1 MRIDNI
7 KISAKI
13 VGVISLLAVTLLIA
27 LTIASL
33 GMMRIGSD
41 YADLSERVEP
51 AIVINARAN
60 RALTEYVHKAY
71 AMDMEDTEEGIRR
84 TLQQLAKGGEH
95 ARSLLD
101 DTAKALPEQAPRMH
115 EISDMARKAFDDC
128 AGPIKDASS
137 TIDPAAIVKAGQRL
151 RDECDPSLAR
161 VIEANAQLNDE
172 LVAQART
179 LSEDLARS
187 TRHTIVMTIAIS
199 LLGLAAAV
207 GVGLWVA
214 RKGIAQPVRQLGS
227 VMQRFAD
234 NDLDAEVPGVERG
247 DELGGMARTVQVFK
261 NNALERRQ
269 MEERE
274 RLEIAEREKRAAV
287 IASLTQGFDAKAAG
301 LLSEINGAATQLKST
316 AQAMSATAE
325 QTTQQAH
332 AVASASEEASANVQT
347 VATAAE
353 ELSASIHEISRQVDQ
368 SAGVARAAAE
378 DVQATSQAVQ
388 GLAET
393 SARIS
398 EVVKLITD
406 IASQTN
412 LLALNATIEAARAG
426 DAGKGFA
433 VVAGEVKQLASQT
446 ARATDEIGQQIGAV
460 QSATSKAVDAIAG
473 IVKRIDEINSI
484 ASAISAA
491 VEQQAAATG
500 EIARNVQSAAQGT
513 ELVSVNIV
521 GVNQAATEAREAST
535 QVLGA
540 SQSLIAQSAHL
551 EGEVSTFLS
560 GVRAA

>member
-1 MRIDNI
+1 MRIDNV

-13 VGVISLLAVTLLIA
+13 VGVISLLAITLLIVLA
-27 LTIASL
+27 VASS
-33 GMMRIGSD
+33 GMIRIGSR

-51 AIVINARAN
+51 AVVLNARAN
-60 RALTEYVHKAY
+60 RMLSEYAHRAY
-71 AMDMEDTEEGIRR
+71 AMDMEDTPEGIRR
-84 TLQQLAKGGEH
+84 SMDDLVKSGEQF
-95 ARSLLD
+95 RSLLD
-101 DTAKALPEQAPRMH
+101 QVAKALPDHAGRMN
-115 EISDMARKAFDDC
+115 EITDMALKAFGDC
-128 AGPIKDASS
+128 AGPIKAASA

-161 VIEANAQLNDE
+161 VIEVNVRMNDE
-172 LVAQART
+172 LVALSRSISEELASSTNHIIVTT
-179 LSEDLARS
+179 L
-187 TRHTIVMTIAIS
+187 IIS
-199 LLGLAAAV
+199 LLGLTGAV

-214 RKGIAQPVRQLGS
+214 RKGIAQPVQLLGG

-234 NDLDAEVPGVERG
+234 DDLHADVPGLERG
-247 DELGGMARTVQVFK
+247 DELGAMARTVQVFK
-261 NNALERRQ
+261 QNALERRKL
-269 MEERE
+269 EERE
-274 RLEIAEREKRAAV
+274 RQEVAQREKRASA
-287 IASLTQGFDAKAAG
+287 IASLTQGFDSKAAA
-301 LLSEINGAATQLKST
+301 LLTEINGAASQLKST

-332 AVASASEEASANVQT
+332 AVASAAEEASSNVQT

-353 ELSASIHEISRQVDQ
+353 ELSASIKEISRQVDQ
-368 SAGVARAAAE
+368 SAGVAREASDDAE
-378 DVQATSQAVQ
+378 ATSQAVR

-393 SARIS
+393 SARIG
-398 EVVKLITD
+398 EVVSLITD

-446 ARATDEIGQQIGAV
+446 ARATEEIGQQIGAV
-460 QSATSKAVDAIAG
+460 QSATAKAVQAIGG
-473 IVKRIDEINSI
+473 IVKRIDEINAI

-513 ELVSVNIV
+513 EQVTMNIV
-521 GVNQAATEAREAST
+521 GVNEAATEARAAST

-540 SQSLIAQSAHL
+540 SQSLISQAASL
-551 EGEVSTFLS
+551 EGEVSGFLA